1 MRQNGLQFLLG
12 RTIVQGNVY
21 AKFWRESKEYYGLL
35 SKTLVLRL
43 CSTLCQAL
51 GLLDKQKKRKSEPAK
66 NGGNRLSPVLTRCF
80 APFIDLFRPLSW
92 SLEQASHAHSD
103 AYRLERLPL
112 SREE

>member
-1 MRQNGLQFLLG
+1 MQE
-12 RTIVQGNVY
+12 NVY

-43 CSTLCQAL
+43 CARLSAFV
-51 GLLDKQKKRKSEPAK
+51 DKRKKRKSEPAK
-66 NGGNRLSPVLTRCF
+66 NGGNRLSPVLTRFF
-80 APFIDLFRPLSW
+80 APFFDLFRLLSW
-92 SLEQASHAHSD
+92 NLEQTSYAHSD